1 MKWIRIITNILSKDD
16 GVQTIMIKSCVKHP
30 KYRVGEIANDLQVC
44 HLSSPIRMSRNV
56 MIPCVANSNMTL
68 NDGDIVVTESR
79 TNFNKGKMD
88 GTPYRTHIPITG
100 KYKKAKEEEPVLR
113 AGYAFGDPLCMKEV
127 GSPVFREDVN
137 QRTLLGLVQG
147 PIAPQNQCPTRL
159 FNIVD
164 VSLLLEKLYIK

>member
-1 MKWIRIITNILSKDD
+1 MRL
-16 GVQTIMIKSCVKHP
+16 
-30 KYRVGEIANDLQVC
+30 
-44 HLSSPIRMSRNV
+44 SRNL
-56 MIPCVANSNMTL
+56 MIPCMATNMTL

-79 TNFNKGKMD
+79 TNFNRGKME
-88 GTPYRTHIPITG
+88 GSPFRTHIPITG
-100 KYKKAKEEEPVLR
+100 KYKKAKEEEPILR

-127 GSPVFREDVN
+127 GSPVFREDTH

-164 VSLLLEKLYIK
+164 VSFSRDHQRTAFIGRRFIWGHFSKKMN

>member
-1 MKWIRIITNILSKDD
+1 
-16 GVQTIMIKSCVKHP
+16 
-30 KYRVGEIANDLQVC
+30 
-44 HLSSPIRMSRNV
+44 
-56 MIPCVANSNMTL
+56 MTL
-68 NDGDIVVTESR
+68 DDGDIVVAESR

-88 GTPYRTHIPITG
+88 GSPYRTHIPITG
-100 KYKKAKEEEPVLR
+100 KYKKAKEEEAVLR
-113 AGYAFGDPLCMKEV
+113 AGYAFGDPLCMKEI

-164 VSLLLEKLYIK
+164 VSNATFNSYVRNWSALTEYPILRRFET